1 MEVGKELGLFST
13 KFLVPFFNT
22 TSFSKSPEL
31 SLFNFFSCFLQI
43 SSMIRPAFYFIAVSI
58 FYPIPSLAP
67 TPLRSNTFYYQLITW
82 LNLVFMGLGPF
93 LLLITLNV
101 LILLKLREMSRESVT
116 ITGPSFG
123 AALNDR
129 SAKDEVRLC
138 SPHT

>member
-1 MEVGKELGLFST
+1 
-13 KFLVPFFNT
+13 
-22 TSFSKSPEL
+22 
-31 SLFNFFSCFLQI
+31 
-43 SSMIRPAFYFIAVSI
+43 MIRPAFFFIAVSI

-138 SPHT
+138 SPYA